1 MDAVEGLR
9 SKALYRIFIA
19 VVKVIPIACS
29 AIYVANTALSY
40 FSIDVPA
47 FSYIGGCS
55 VLTILFMY
63 LSSYVFRFCA
73 WHRMFIHYIAVNWI
87 LNIVDYHIGI
97 PVSDKGL
104 FIMYVAITGMFM
116 FLTLYLK
123 FRK

>member
-9 SKALYRIFIA
+9 SKALYRIFLYL
-19 VVKVIPIACS
+19 VKVIPMLCS
-29 AIYVANTALSY
+29 AIYILNTALSY

-97 PVSDKGL
+97 PVSDKGMFL
-104 FIMYVAITGMFM
+104 IYTFITGLFM
-116 FLTLYLK
+116 YLTLYLK